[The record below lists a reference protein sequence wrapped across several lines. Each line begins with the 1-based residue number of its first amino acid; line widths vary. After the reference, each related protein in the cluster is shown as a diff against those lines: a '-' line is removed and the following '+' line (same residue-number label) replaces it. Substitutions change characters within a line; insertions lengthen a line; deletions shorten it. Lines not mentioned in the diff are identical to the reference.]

1 MPAAKLTAKGQI
13 TIPKSVREH
22 LECSVGDRI
31 DFQIE
36 GDGSV
41 RLERQTKDFR
51 ELRGL
56 LHREGQRAV
65 TVEDMDEAIRR
76 RMVAKFGTKSER

>member
-13 TIPKSVREH
+13 TIPKKVREH
-22 LECSVGDRI
+22 LSCSTGDRI

-36 GDGSV
+36 DDGSV
-41 RLERQTKDFR
+41 RIERRTRDFR

-56 LHREGQRAV
+56 LHREGQRTV
-65 TVEDMDEAIRR
+65 TVEEMDEGIRR
-76 RMVAKFGTKSER
+76 RMAEKFGRGPRE